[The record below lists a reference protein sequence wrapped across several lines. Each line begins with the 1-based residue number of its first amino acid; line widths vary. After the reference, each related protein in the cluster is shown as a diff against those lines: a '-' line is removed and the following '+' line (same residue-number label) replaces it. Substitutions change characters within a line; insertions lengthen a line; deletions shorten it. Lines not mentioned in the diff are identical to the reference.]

1 MNRAVTATQQQTTFK
16 PPQVF
21 PAMRMNRLQR
31 QCACGG
37 HTAAGGECAACVRK
51 KTMLQRKLTMGA
63 SHDPLEWEAD
73 RIADQVLAMPAPAA
87 DNRASRHIQRYS
99 EQSGGQADAVPDT
112 VDQALAAHGR
122 PLEPA
127 LRQDMEHRFGHD
139 FSQVKIHADGVAG
152 QSAQDVNAHAYTV
165 GNDIVFGAGQFAP
178 ATHAGRRLLA
188 HELTHVIQQQSTGIS
203 PAIQRQ
209 PDKDKKEPSSEV
221 GKALKKNSLFKKLPE
236 FAQEKILDE
245 IDKAPETIT
254 QEIFD
259 RIIDLAPIDAQ
270 YKGGLKKVGEAIIKT
285 VTGRK
290 PPSTSKCDIP
300 GYHEGTSSTYKGMCC
315 SSTIESAA
323 TCCPKDKF
331 APNNSPVCCTAD
343 EFVTASYKCE
353 KISAVD
359 PGSICIPPG
368 KKDALGQCCMPP
380 LEVIDG
386 VCVSPPP
393 QPESKPESPA
403 QPFSLT
409 FTVGVIDDYD
419 IDQSVINSRQ
429 KPHFDKVKSQI
440 HQFVETCPA
449 SIITI
454 TGFADKPGTEEHNLG
469 LGQRRADHVR
479 FLLQLD
485 LMKIIA
491 GGVSPLILA
500 RSEGESNPVDVEA
513 GEKFS
518 ARNRRVEIE
527 FNSICPPLGST
538 PLAKPLGIGPFQ
550 LRSPQQ
556 FGF

>member
-1 MNRAVTATQQQTTFK
+1 MYKTDVQSARTAGFLPLAQGARSVQG
-16 PPQVF
+16 V
-21 PAMRMNRLQR
+21 LQR
-31 QCACGG
+31 KCACGN
-37 HTAAGGECAACVRK
+37 HTVVGEECMACGRK
-51 KTMLQRKLTMGA
+51 KQALQRKLTMGA
-63 SHDPLEWEAD
+63 HHDPLEQEAD
-73 RIADQVLAMPAPAA
+73 RIADQVLAMPTPAA
-87 DNRASRHIQRYS
+87 NNRVSLHIRRYT
-99 EQSGGQADAVPDT
+99 EPSGGQVNAVPDT
-112 VDQALAAHGR
+112 VNQALAAHGW
-122 PLEPA
+122 PLEPP
-127 LRQDMEHRFGHD
+127 LRQEMEHRFGHD
-139 FSQVKIHADGVAG
+139 FSQVKIHADSTAG
-152 QSAQDVNAHAYTV
+152 QSARAVNAQAYTV
-165 GNDIVFGAGQFAP
+165 GNDIVFGVGQFAP

-188 HELTHVIQQQSTGIS
+188 HELTHVIQQSAGMAPS
-203 PAIQRQ
+203 IQRQ

-259 RIIDLAPIDAQ
+259 RIIDLAPIDPQ
-270 YKGGLKKVGEAIIKT
+270 YKGGLKKAGEAIIKT
-285 VTGRK
+285 ITGRK

-331 APNNSPVCCTAD
+331 APNNSPVCCAAD
-343 EFVTASYKCE
+343 EFVTAGYKCE
-353 KISAVD
+353 KIPAVD
-359 PGSICIPPG
+359 PGSICVPPG
-368 KKDALGQCCMPP
+368 KKDALGKCCMPP

-386 VCVSPPP
+386 LCVSPPS
-393 QPESKPESPA
+393 QPEPSTR
-403 QPFSLT
+403 PFGLK

-419 IDQSVINSRQ
+419 IDRSVINSRQ
-429 KPHFDKVKSQI
+429 KPHFDKVKNQI

-469 LGQRRADHVR
+469 LGQRRADHVK

-485 LMKIIA
+485 LMKISA
-491 GGVSPLILA
+491 GGISPLILA
-500 RSEGESNPVDVEA
+500 RSEGEGNPVDVEA

-527 FNSICPPLGST
+527 FNSICPPLGGF
-538 PLAKPLGIGPFQ
+538 PLTKPLRVSPFQ
-550 LRSPQQ
+550 LRGPQQ
-556 FGF
+556 FSF

>member
-1 MNRAVTATQQQTTFK
+1 MNKTMVTTQQRTASK
-16 PPQVF
+16 PFF
-21 PAMRMNRLQR
+21 PVQASILQR
-31 QCACGG
+31 KCACGN
-37 HTAAGGECAACVRK
+37 HITTGGECAGCTK
-51 KTMLQRKLTMGA
+51 KKMGLQRKLIIGA
-63 SHDPLEWEAD
+63 SNDPLEQEAD
-73 RIADQVLAMPAPAA
+73 RIADRVLAMPAAGS
-87 DNRASRHIQRYS
+87 RASLHIQRYS
-99 EQSGGQADAVPDT
+99 EPSGGQVDAVPDT
-112 VDQALAAHGR
+112 VNQALAAHGR

-139 FSQVKIHADGVAG
+139 FSQVKIHADGAAG
-152 QSAQDVNAHAYTV
+152 QSARAVNAQAYTV
-165 GNDIVFGAGQFAP
+165 GSDIVFGAGRFAP

-188 HELTHVIQQQSTGIS
+188 HELTHVIQQSAGMAPS
-203 PAIQRQ
+203 IQRQ

-236 FAQEKILDE
+236 VAQEKILDE

-254 QEIFD
+254 QEILD

-270 YKGGLKKVGEAIIKT
+270 YKDGLKKAGEAIIKT
-285 VTGRK
+285 ITGRK

-331 APNNSPVCCTAD
+331 APNNSPVCCAAD
-343 EFVTASYKCE
+343 EFVTAGYKCE

-359 PGSICIPPG
+359 PGSICVPPG
-368 KKDALGQCCMPP
+368 KKDALGKCCMPP

-386 VCVSPPP
+386 LCVSPQQQ
-393 QPESKPESPA
+393 QPEPPA
-403 QPFSLT
+403 RPFSLT

-419 IDQSVINSRQ
+419 IDRSVINSRQ
-429 KPHFDKVKSQI
+429 KPHFDKVKNQI
-440 HQFVETCPA
+440 HQFVEACPA

-469 LGQRRADHVR
+469 LGQRRADHVK

-485 LMKIIA
+485 LMKISA
-491 GGVSPLILA
+491 GGISPLILA
-500 RSEGESNPVDVEA
+500 RSEGESNPADVEA

-527 FNSICPPLGST
+527 FNSICPPLGSA
-538 PLAKPLGIGPFQ
+538 PSAKPLNVNPFQ
-550 LRSPQQ
+550 LRSPRQ
-556 FGF
+556 FSF

>member
-1 MNRAVTATQQQTTFK
+1 MNKTMVTTQQRTASK
-16 PPQVF
+16 PFF
-21 PAMRMNRLQR
+21 PVQACILQR
-31 QCACGG
+31 KCACGN
-37 HTAAGGECAACVRK
+37 HITTGGECAGCAK
-51 KTMLQRKLTMGA
+51 KKMGLQRKLAIGA
-63 SHDPLEWEAD
+63 SNDPLEQEAD
-73 RIADQVLAMPAPAA
+73 RIADRVLAMPAPAA
-87 DNRASRHIQRYS
+87 DSRVFLHIQRYS
-99 EQSGGQADAVPDT
+99 EPSGGQVNAVPDAVT
-112 VDQALAAHGR
+112 QTLAAHGS

-139 FSQVKIHADGVAG
+139 FSQVKIHADGAAG
-152 QSAQDVNAHAYTV
+152 QSARAVNAQAYTV
-165 GNDIVFGAGQFAP
+165 GSDIVFGAGRFAP

-188 HELTHVIQQQSTGIS
+188 HELTHVIQQSAGRVPS
-203 PAIQRQ
+203 IQRQ
-209 PDKDKKEPSSEV
+209 PDKDKKEPSSEI
-221 GKALKKNSLFKKLPE
+221 GKALKDNSLFKKLPE

-254 QEIFD
+254 QEILD

-270 YKGGLKKVGEAIIKT
+270 YKDGLKKAGEAIIKT
-285 VTGRK
+285 ITGRK

-323 TCCPKDKF
+323 TCCPQDKF

-343 EFVTASYKCE
+343 EFVTADYKCE
-353 KISAVD
+353 KTPAFD

-368 KKDALGQCCMPP
+368 KKDALGKCCMPP

-386 VCVSPPP
+386 LCVSPPP
-393 QPESKPESPA
+393 QPEPEPPA
-403 QPFSLT
+403 RPFGLK

-419 IDQSVINSRQ
+419 IDRSVINSRQ
-429 KPHFDKVKSQI
+429 KPHFDKVKNQI

-469 LGQRRADHVR
+469 LGQRRADHVK

-485 LMKIIA
+485 LMKISA
-491 GGVSPLILA
+491 GGISPLILA
-500 RSEGESNPVDVEA
+500 RSEGESNPVDVAA

-527 FNSICPPLGST
+527 FNSICPPLGSA
-538 PLAKPLGIGPFQ
+538 PLTKPLRVSPFQ
-550 LRSPQQ
+550 LRGPQQ
-556 FGF
+556 FSF

>member
-1 MNRAVTATQQQTTFK
+1 MNRAVTAAQQQTTFK

-21 PAMRMNRLQR
+21 PAIRMSRLQR
-31 QCACGG
+31 QCACGD
-37 HTAAGGECAACVRK
+37 HTTAGGECADCARK
-51 KTMLQRKLTMGA
+51 KTMLQRKLTAGVH
-63 SHDPLEWEAD
+63 HDPLEQEAD
-73 RIADQVLAMPAPAA
+73 RIADRVLAMPAPAA
-87 DNRASRHIQRYS
+87 DSRVFLHIQRYS
-99 EQSGGQADAVPDT
+99 EPSGGQVNAVPDAVT
-112 VDQALAAHGR
+112 QTLAAHGS

-139 FSQVKIHADGVAG
+139 FSQVKIHADGAAG
-152 QSAQDVNAHAYTV
+152 QSARAVNAQAYTV
-165 GNDIVFGAGQFAP
+165 GSDIVFGAGRFAP

-188 HELTHVIQQQSTGIS
+188 HELTHVIQQSAGRVPS
-203 PAIQRQ
+203 IQRQ
-209 PDKDKKEPSSEV
+209 PDKDKKEPSSEI
-221 GKALKKNSLFKKLPE
+221 GKALKDNSLFKKLPE

-254 QEIFD
+254 QEILD

-270 YKGGLKKVGEAIIKT
+270 YKDGLKKAGEAIIKT
-285 VTGRK
+285 ITGRK

-323 TCCPKDKF
+323 TCCPQDKF

-343 EFVTASYKCE
+343 EFVTADYKCE
-353 KISAVD
+353 KTPAFD

-368 KKDALGQCCMPP
+368 KKDALGKCCMPP

-386 VCVSPPP
+386 LCVSPPP
-393 QPESKPESPA
+393 QPEPEPPA
-403 QPFSLT
+403 RPFGLK

-419 IDQSVINSRQ
+419 IDRSVINSRQ
-429 KPHFDKVKSQI
+429 KPHFEKVKNQI
-440 HQFVETCPA
+440 HQFVETCPT

-469 LGQRRADHVR
+469 LGQRRADHVK

-485 LMKIIA
+485 LMKISA
-491 GGVSPLILA
+491 GGISPLILA
-500 RSEGESNPVDVEA
+500 RSEGESNPVDVAA

-527 FNSICPPLGST
+527 FNSICPPLGSA
-538 PLAKPLGIGPFQ
+538 PLTKPLRVSPFQ
-550 LRSPQQ
+550 LRGPQQ

>member
-1 MNRAVTATQQQTTFK
+1 MNKTMVTTQQRTASK
-16 PPQVF
+16 PFF
-21 PAMRMNRLQR
+21 PVQASILQR
-31 QCACGG
+31 KCACGNPI
-37 HTAAGGECAACVRK
+37 TTGGECAGCAK
-51 KTMLQRKLTMGA
+51 KKMGLQRKLTIGA
-63 SHDPLEWEAD
+63 SNDPLEQEAD
-73 RIADQVLAMPAPAA
+73 RIAGQVMAMPAATAVSTAA
-87 DNRASRHIQRYS
+87 SRIQRASQ
-99 EQSGGQADAVPDT
+99 QAGSMEIVPASVDHVLAGPGKPFDAVL
-112 VDQALAAHGR
+112 Q
-122 PLEPA
+122 
-127 LRQDMEHRFGHD
+127 QDMEQRFGHD
-139 FSQVKIHADGVAG
+139 FSRVRVHTGSAAA
-152 QSAQDVNAHAYTV
+152 QSAREVNAHAYTV
-165 GNDIVFGAGQFAP
+165 RNDIVFGAGQFAP

-188 HELTHVIQQQSTGIS
+188 HELTHVIQQSQQSAGIS
-203 PAIQRQ
+203 PLIQRQ

-259 RIIDLAPIDAQ
+259 RIIDLAPIDSQ

-285 VTGRK
+285 ITGRN

-300 GYHEGTSSTYKGMCC
+300 GYHEGTSSIYKGMCC

-353 KISAVD
+353 KIPAVD

-368 KKDALGQCCMPP
+368 KKDALGKCCMPP
-380 LEVIDG
+380 LEVING
-386 VCVSPPP
+386 LCVSPPP

-403 QPFSLT
+403 RPFNLT

-429 KPHFDKVKSQI
+429 KPHFDKVKNQI

-469 LGQRRADHVR
+469 LGQRRADHVK

-485 LMKIIA
+485 LMKIST
-491 GGVSPLILA
+491 GGISPLILA

-538 PLAKPLGIGPFQ
+538 PLTKPLSIDPFQ